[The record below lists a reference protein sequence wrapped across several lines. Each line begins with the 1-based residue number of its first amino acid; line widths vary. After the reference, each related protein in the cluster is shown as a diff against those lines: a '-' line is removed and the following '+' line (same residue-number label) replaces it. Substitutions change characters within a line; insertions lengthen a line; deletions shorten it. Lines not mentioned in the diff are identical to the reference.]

1 MLVRRALGCCLAV
14 LIALTQTVSGV
25 VMAQQIEDTEDPV
38 IIHRQADSPGIAGEL
53 QTFLA
58 RVYDDVE
65 VVEVTLYYRQSATDD
80 YESIPMRPL
89 LDSLGEY
96 MIALET
102 TQSEYPGLQYY
113 IEAADAAGNITNRGF
128 SYAPI
133 ILPLKAPDATSLAA
147 GPAEGTEASVLTD
160 RSEGASRLS
169 TSSLLMGL
177 GAILV
182 LGALAG
188 GGGSGG
194 GDGGNDNPGTEGIT
208 LTIISDTPT
217 GN

>member
-1 MLVRRALGCCLAV
+1 MLVRRALGYCLAT
-14 LIALTQTVSGV
+14 LIALTQTISGMA
-25 VMAQQIEDTEDPV
+25 MAQQIEDTEDPV
-38 IIHRQADSPGIAGEL
+38 IIHRQADSPGVAGEL

-65 VVEVTLYYRQSATDD
+65 VVEVTLYYRQSAVAN

-102 TQSEYPGLQYY
+102 SVSEYPGLQYY
-113 IEAADAAGNITNRGF
+113 IEAVDASGNITNRGF

-133 ILPLKAPDATSLAA
+133 ILPLKAPEAATVDAAPTESSSTPVLA
-147 GPAEGTEASVLTD
+147 D
-160 RSEGASRLS
+160 RSGASSPFS
-169 TSSLLMGL
+169 TSSILMGL
-177 GAILV
+177 GALLV
-182 LGALAG
+182 LGALSG
-188 GGGSGG
+188 GG
-194 GDGGNDNPGTEGIT
+194 GDGGDGGGNPGNDGIT
-208 LTIISDTPT
+208 LTIISDAPT